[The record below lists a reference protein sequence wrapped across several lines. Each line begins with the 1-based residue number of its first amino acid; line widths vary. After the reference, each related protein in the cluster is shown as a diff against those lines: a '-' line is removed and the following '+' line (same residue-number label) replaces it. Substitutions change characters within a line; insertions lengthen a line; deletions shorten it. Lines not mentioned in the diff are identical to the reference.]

1 MMRKFKRVAALVL
14 AAVVVFV
21 SGQFLGTTKVEAAG
35 GIQLTML
42 NAQATSTPSVVQQ
55 QLAYEGLNSSYIE
68 GSYIVSDAT
77 FIKLKYVSIGGENGI
92 LPYTIKGGLSE
103 DGYEMNSGSGTYR
116 FSSIK
121 EKAGA
126 YADGYL
132 LVYGTDDDFKIVVL
146 VPQSKAGV
154 NGLSAAGTKTDDSTC
169 TMYRLYNPNSGEHF
183 YTANAGE
190 KDMLVSVGWNYEGT
204 GWTAPAYSGTPV
216 YRVYNPNAG
225 DHHYTTNAAEK
236 NNLVAL
242 GWNDEGI
249 GWYSDEAESS
259 VLYRMYNP
267 NCTGAG
273 AHHYTTNYEEA
284 KNLNNIG
291 WRYEGHAWYGL

>member
-1 MMRKFKRVAALVL
+1 MMRKIKRVAALVL

-55 QLAYEGLNSSYIE
+55 QLAYEGLDASYVE

-77 FIKLKYVSIGGENGI
+77 FIKLKYVTIGGENEI
-92 LPYTIKGGLSE
+92 FPYTINGGLSE
-103 DGYEMNSGSGTYR
+103 YGYEMSSGSGTYR

-121 EKAGA
+121 ELAGA

-132 LVYGTDDDFKIVVL
+132 LFYGTENDYKIVVL

-169 TMYRLYNPNSGEHF
+169 AMNRLYNPNSGEHF
-183 YTANAGE
+183 YTANAAE
-190 KDMLVSVGWNYEGT
+190 KNYLVSIGWNDEGL
-204 GWTAPAYSGTPV
+204 GWTAPPCSGTPV

-225 DHHYTTNAAEK
+225 DHHYTTDAAER
-236 NNLVAL
+236 NYLIAT

-249 GWYSDEAESS
+249 GWYSDEAQSS

-273 AHHYTTNYEEA
+273 SHHYTTNYEEA
-284 KNLNNIG
+284 KNLRNLG
-291 WRYEGHAWYGL
+291 WRYEGRAWYGL